1 MTTLNQPARGTWL
14 SLLAGVLL
22 GALLMLVGLAQ
33 AGRLAPSRP
42 EVLVALAQTLE
53 VEHQRVDL
61 LLAQKDI
68 AGAIAASWS
77 GVRGSIFGW
86 SRRRRSRR
94 P

>member
-61 LLAQKDI
+61 LLSQKDI
-68 AGAIAASWS
+68 AGAIAALERL
-77 GVRGSIFGW
+77 RGSIFGW